1 MRDAIGVMRPKRGQG
16 DHVRMTER
24 TKPTTIVAVVND
36 QPAAD
41 PVVKRATE
49 LGFERGA
56 RVVLYDV
63 GARASA
69 LESPLPTEFASDGP
83 DRGAPPML
91 TADDLEAAGQAPLA
105 RRVRALS
112 EAGIEA
118 YGWLPNSDSPED
130 LTAYARAIG
139 ATGVVATPDVDP
151 RPDDLE
157 KAGLT
162 VETIGAH

>member
-1 MRDAIGVMRPKRGQG
+1 
-16 DHVRMTER
+16 MTER
-24 TKPTTIVAVVND
+24 TKPATIVAVVND
-36 QPAAD
+36 EPTAD

-63 GARASA
+63 GARASP

-83 DRGAPPML
+83 DQGAPPML

-105 RRVRALS
+105 RRVRALA

-130 LTAYARAIG
+130 LAAYARAIG
-139 ATGVVATPDVDP
+139 ASGVVATPDVDP
-151 RPDDLE
+151 GPDDLE

-162 VETIGAH
+162 VETIGAP